1 MSTPSPRE
9 PRAFIQGL
17 IVVLFA
23 VAGAI
28 ISAAILGG
36 ITQ

>member
-1 MSTPSPRE
+1 MSNHNPRE
-9 PRAFIQGL
+9 PHLFIQGL
-17 IVVLFA
+17 IVLGLA